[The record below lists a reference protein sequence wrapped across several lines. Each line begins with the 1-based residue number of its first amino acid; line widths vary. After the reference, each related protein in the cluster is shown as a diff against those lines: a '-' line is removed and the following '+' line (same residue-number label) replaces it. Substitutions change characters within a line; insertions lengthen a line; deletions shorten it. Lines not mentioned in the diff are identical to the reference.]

1 MNVLKRIGIILVS
14 LVIVAVVRHYWQER
28 SAKSSADKE
37 LDSYSVGECVTMAK
51 SDEGVGNVELTKA
64 DCGTDPSYTVASR
77 IGADEKCP
85 SEHYSE
91 YSLSVNYE
99 TTGKLC
105 LVENLVVG
113 HCYESEFMTNIT
125 KLNADCRGG
134 LSSSNPF
141 RVVDRSETADA
152 PCPADSTAVS
162 FADPARTY
170 CLAPLETI

>member
-1 MNVLKRIGIILVS
+1 MNVLKRIGIVLVS

-37 LDSYSVGECVTMAK
+37 LDSYSVGECVTMSKAG
-51 SDEGVGNVELTKA
+51 EGVGNVDLTKA
-64 DCGTDPSYTVASR
+64 DCSTDPSYTVASR
-77 IGADEKCP
+77 IGADETCP
-85 SEHYSE
+85 SEAYSE

-105 LVENLVVG
+105 LVENLMVG

-125 KLNADCRGG
+125 TLNADCRGG

-141 RVVDRSETADA
+141 KVVDRSETADA
-152 PCPADSTAVS
+152 SCPPDSAAIS
-162 FADPARTY
+162 FTEPARTY
-170 CLAPLETI
+170 CVTPLETL